1 MAAAGDGEQAS
12 GALEVVDLLSEDDH
26 NSHCFRYCCHCCW
39 RLAHCEDMVVG
50 SLGGMQDDA
59 CLVVV
64 VVQEARRKM
73 RRRAV
78 PERQQHRLS
87 TEAMTAGRR
96 RMGDHDG
103 LTGAAET
110 DEAQLDA
117 AGGDAGASMDVGVGR
132 AATVKGDGG
141 DGKPAGAWK
150 ELRARL
156 GYPWRAKNSSRARCR
171 SRDEETTALEGGCD
185 LVPRSR

>member
-1 MAAAGDGEQAS
+1 M
-12 GALEVVDLLSEDDH
+12 
-26 NSHCFRYCCHCCW
+26 
-39 RLAHCEDMVVG
+39 G

-64 VVQEARRKM
+64 VQEARRKM
-73 RRRAV
+73 RTRAV
-78 PERQQHRLS
+78 LEQQQHRLLM
-87 TEAMTAGRR
+87 EAMTAGRR

-117 AGGDAGASMDVGVGR
+117 AGGDAGASMDVGVVR

-141 DGKPAGAWK
+141 DGKTVGAWK
-150 ELRARL
+150 EPRARL
-156 GYPWRAKNSSRARCR
+156 EYPWRAKNSSRARCR
-171 SRDEETTALEGGCD
+171 SRDEEMIALEVVMIWIHGQGEERTSLTVRKSLERSARCD
-185 LVPRSR
+185 F